1 MVNQADDSTEAR
13 NSERHEPVG
22 PRRHPHPPE
31 QLPDVRSEAEPLT
44 GLDDET
50 AHERY
55 DRNWIELLQELRVTQ
70 SGTQILTGFLLA
82 LAFQPAFK
90 DLSSGQTTIYL
101 CLVILAALSTVLG
114 LAPVS
119 LHRLLFRRGLKLEV
133 VQFGNTVLIIA
144 LGVISLLVL
153 GVVYFIVDIVVSELA
168 AFVAFFAIAA
178 VILLTWIVIP
188 VVIRAK
194 HRAPTSTPAR

>member
-1 MVNQADDSTEAR
+1 MVNHPDPTTSHGTEDSTPTPGVTHHDA
-13 NSERHEPVG
+13 
-22 PRRHPHPPE
+22 
-31 QLPDVRSEAEPLT
+31 LPLAEPT
-44 GLDDET
+44 GSASDET
-50 AHERY
+50 EQQRY

-82 LAFQPAFK
+82 LAFQPAFH
-90 DLSSGQTTIYL
+90 DLSTGQTTVYL

-119 LHRLLFRRGLKLEV
+119 LHRLLFRQGLKMEV
-133 VQFGNTVLIIA
+133 VRFGNVVLMTA

-153 GVVYFIVDIVVSELA
+153 GVVYFIVDIVVSEAAAIVTFLA
-168 AFVAFFAIAA
+168 MAT

-188 VVIRAK
+188 VVIRSR
-194 HRAPTSTPAR
+194 HRASGSKRVP

>member
-1 MVNQADDSTEAR
+1 MVNHPDPTTSHGTEDSTPAPAAT
-13 NSERHEPVG
+13 RHDA
-22 PRRHPHPPE
+22 
-31 QLPDVRSEAEPLT
+31 LPLAEPT
-44 GLDDET
+44 GAAADET
-50 AHERY
+50 EHQRY

-82 LAFQPAFK
+82 LAFQPAFH
-90 DLSSGQTTIYL
+90 DLSTGQTTVYL

-119 LHRLLFRRGLKLEV
+119 LHRLLFRRGLKMEV
-133 VQFGNTVLIIA
+133 VRFGNVVLMTA

-153 GVVYFIVDIVVSELA
+153 GVVYFIVDIVVSEAAAIVTFLA
-168 AFVAFFAIAA
+168 MAA

-188 VVIRAK
+188 VVIRSR
-194 HRAPTSTPAR
+194 HRAPESTRVP